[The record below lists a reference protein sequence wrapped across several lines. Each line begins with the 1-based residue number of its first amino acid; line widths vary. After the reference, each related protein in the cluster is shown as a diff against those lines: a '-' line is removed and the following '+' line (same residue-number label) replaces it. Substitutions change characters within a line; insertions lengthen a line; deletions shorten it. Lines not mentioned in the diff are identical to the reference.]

1 MESLHTKTDTKCHPQ
16 PPVKRQKNL
25 QRRFVWTGGGTKL
38 CKTLRRKDFHV
49 PLHNTSPVA
58 IFKCSSRNILYNML
72 YAVLILCF
80 SCQNVLS
87 QTSNCPSDTPCF
99 PDSENLALEGAGRNL
114 DVSSMCG
121 SNGVTTYTKSV
132 LLLDNTQFQCDA
144 TNDTSKHPKEYMV
157 DTVTEQITLTAGSAP
172 VSYETANAITYWQS
186 DNSITDNN
194 GVPSDPEIEWIVL
207 NLTDPFLIRYIR
219 IVYVSPHVTG
229 EDAVSDMRPK
239 AICIERKNEPR
250 RCRMAAMEILCGGL
264 CGCFPDCLPSD
275 GESGIPCHNC
285 SLYPKVL
292 RYWQNYLHWNW
303 LWTTRGKKPRIT
315 KLKRI
320 TFPSF
325 SFGNIWN

>member
-16 PPVKRQKNL
+16 LPVKRQKNL
-25 QRRFVWTGGGTKL
+25 QRRFVWTGGGIKL

-49 PLHNTSPVA
+49 PLHNSSPVA

-72 YAVLILCF
+72 YAVLILCL

-114 DVSSMCG
+114 DVSSTCG

-194 GVPSDPEIEWIVL
+194 GVPSDPEIEWLVL

-239 AICIERKNEPR
+239 AICIERKMNQDDAEWLPWR
-250 RCRMAAMEILCGGL
+250 YYAEDCADV
-264 CGCFPDCLPSD
+264 FPTVSLQTGNQEFPATTAVCIQKYYATDRST
-275 GESGIPCHNC
+275 GI
-285 SLYPKVL
+285 
-292 RYWQNYLHWNW
+292 
-303 LWTTRGKKPRIT
+303 GIG
-315 KLKRI
+315 
-320 TFPSF
+320 
-325 SFGNIWN
+325 FGRQEVRSQE